1 MFDPYLYFAHNISIM
16 NNPNERS
23 VESATSINKP
33 IPIIRYC
40 LYARKSM
47 EDEERQ
53 ALSID
58 SQLKEMK
65 QIAERDNLCIVAI
78 RTESHSA
85 KSSGMRPVFNKI
97 IEEIRAKKEYVLW

>member
-1 MFDPYLYFAHNISIM
+1 MKNINYGPLGVVAQTSQTL
-16 NNPNERS
+16 PE
-23 VESATSINKP
+23 VEIK
-33 IPIIRYC
+33 YC

-58 SQLKEMK
+58 SQLKEMR
-65 QIAERDNLCIVAI
+65 QIAERENLFISAV

-85 KSSGMRPVFNKI
+85 KFSGERPVFNKVKTTGSRRWLLSWVTNVTLCHSG
-97 IEEIRAKKEYVLW
+97 E